1 MKTLYPSLRITDQKF
16 SYVPAA
22 KTDIRDTFRRAREQL
37 EKQKEPSLIPEGFV
51 LPVQWFEILG

>member
-1 MKTLYPSLRITDQKF
+1 MRVPTIPITDPRF
-16 SYVPAA
+16 NYVPAA
-22 KTDIRDTFRRAREQL
+22 KTDIRDTFRRAREQI

>member
-1 MKTLYPSLRITDQKF
+1 MRVPAIPITDPRF
-16 SYVPAA
+16 NYVPSA
-22 KTDIRDTFRRAREQL
+22 KTDISETFRRAREQL